1 MKEQAL
7 EKLRDI
13 LESPDVKEEDALRDF
28 EMWDSLAG
36 LSIIAMADTLYGVTL
51 PAAELKKIVSVG
63 ELLAYLEANKTK

>member
-7 EKLRDI
+7 EKLCDI
-13 LESPDVKEEDALRDF
+13 LEATDIKETDNLRDF

-51 PAAELKKIVSVG
+51 PAVELKKIMTVG
-63 ELLAYLEANKTK
+63 DLLAYLEAHKTK

>member
-13 LESPDVKEEDALRDF
+13 LETPEVKEMDVLRDF

-36 LSIIAMADTLYGVTL
+36 LSVIAMADTLYGVTL
-51 PAAELKKIVSVG
+51 PAVELRKLITVG
-63 ELLAYLEANKTK
+63 DLLNYLEANKTK

>member
-7 EKLRDI
+7 DKLRDI
-13 LESPDVKEEDALRDF
+13 LETPEINEADNLRDF

-51 PAAELKKIVSVG
+51 PAVELKKIITVG
-63 ELLAYLEANKTK
+63 ELLAYLEAHKAK

>member
-7 EKLRDI
+7 EKLCDI
-13 LESPDVKEEDALRDF
+13 LEAPEVKETDVLRDF

-51 PAAELKKIVSVG
+51 PAVELKKLITVG
-63 ELLAYLEANKTK
+63 ELLSYLDAHKTK

>member
-7 EKLRDI
+7 QKLCDI
-13 LESPDVKEEDALRDF
+13 LEATEIKETDNLRDF

-51 PAAELKKIVSVG
+51 PAVELKKIITVG
-63 ELLAYLEANKTK
+63 ELLAYLEAHKTR

>member
-7 EKLRDI
+7 SKLCDI
-13 LESPDVKEEDALRDF
+13 LEVPEVRESDVLRDF

-51 PAAELKKIVSVG
+51 PATELRKLITVG
-63 ELLAYLEANKTK
+63 ELLSYLETNKTK

>member
-13 LESPDVKEEDALRDF
+13 LETPEVKETDVLRDF

-36 LSIIAMADTLYGVTL
+36 LSVIAMADTLYGVTL
-51 PAAELKKIVSVG
+51 PAVELRKLITVG
-63 ELLAYLEANKTK
+63 DLLNYLEANKTK

>member
-7 EKLRDI
+7 DKLREIFETSEINETDN
-13 LESPDVKEEDALRDF
+13 LRDF

-51 PAAELKKIVSVG
+51 PAVELKKIITVG
-63 ELLAYLEANKTK
+63 ELLAYLEARKTK

>member
-7 EKLRDI
+7 DKLRDI
-13 LESPDVKEEDALRDF
+13 LETPEINEADNLRDF

-51 PAAELKKIVSVG
+51 PAVELKKIITVG
-63 ELLAYLEANKTK
+63 ELLAYLEAHKTK

>member
-7 EKLRDI
+7 EKLCDI
-13 LESPDVKEEDALRDF
+13 LEATDIKETDNLRDF

-51 PAAELKKIVSVG
+51 PAAELKKIMTVG
-63 ELLAYLEANKTK
+63 ELLAYLEAHKTK